1 MIEVLLKVVI
11 SVVLWLV
18 VARVFLYF
26 GKKIFKDQDTP
37 KGYLIFM
44 K

>member
-26 GKKIFKDQDTP
+26 GKKIFKD
-37 KGYLIFM
+37 
-44 K
+44 

>member
-1 MIEVLLKVVI
+1 MIEFLLKVVI
-11 SVVLWLV
+11 SLVLWVV

-26 GKKIFKDQDTP
+26 GKKIFKDQVTT
-37 KGYLIFM
+37 KGHLIFI

>member
-1 MIEVLLKVVI
+1 MMQVFLKIII

-26 GKKIFKDQDTP
+26 GKKIFKD
-37 KGYLIFM
+37 
-44 K
+44 